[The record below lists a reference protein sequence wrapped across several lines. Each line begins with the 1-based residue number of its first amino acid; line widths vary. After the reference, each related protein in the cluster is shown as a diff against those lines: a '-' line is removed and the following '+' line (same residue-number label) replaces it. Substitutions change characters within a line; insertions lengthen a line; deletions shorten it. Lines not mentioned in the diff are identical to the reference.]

1 MLTAVYDT
9 GRSTDVMEIQK
20 DAQYLKEEMAGC
32 IYRHF
37 KGELYIVTDVIVNSE
52 SLEIEV
58 IYKDFTPSQLT
69 WSRDLKQFFSGVNT
83 TKYPDALQRVRFKK
97 SWKKRGDRTMSNPKH
112 DWYGHAVKQVKK
124 YPDKLIAENTAQSAL
139 WMYAINK
146 AIKQTE
152 GMDNGEDRMKAVQLV
167 YFEDRYTI
175 AGAANKLGYAEM
187 TIRRWLSAFANLAG
201 KYAGY

>member
-1 MLTAVYDT
+1 MVRT
-9 GRSTDVMEIQK
+9 RSK
-20 DAQYLKEEMAGC
+20 AG
-32 IYRHF
+32 
-37 KGELYIVTDVIVNSE
+37 
-52 SLEIEV
+52 
-58 IYKDFTPSQLT
+58 
-69 WSRDLKQFFSGVNT
+69 
-83 TKYPDALQRVRFKK
+83 
-97 SWKKRGDRTMSNPKH
+97 
-112 DWYGHAVKQVKK
+112 KK

-175 AGAANKLGYAEM
+175 AGAADKLGYAEM

>member
-1 MLTAVYDT
+1 
-9 GRSTDVMEIQK
+9 
-20 DAQYLKEEMAGC
+20 
-32 IYRHF
+32 
-37 KGELYIVTDVIVNSE
+37 
-52 SLEIEV
+52 
-58 IYKDFTPSQLT
+58 
-69 WSRDLKQFFSGVNT
+69 
-83 TKYPDALQRVRFKK
+83 
-97 SWKKRGDRTMSNPKH
+97 MSNPKH

-152 GMDNGEDRMKAVQLV
+152 GMDNGLDRMKAVQLV

-175 AGAANKLGYAEM
+175 AGAVDKLGYAEM

>member
-1 MLTAVYDT
+1 
-9 GRSTDVMEIQK
+9 
-20 DAQYLKEEMAGC
+20 
-32 IYRHF
+32 
-37 KGELYIVTDVIVNSE
+37 
-52 SLEIEV
+52 
-58 IYKDFTPSQLT
+58 
-69 WSRDLKQFFSGVNT
+69 
-83 TKYPDALQRVRFKK
+83 
-97 SWKKRGDRTMSNPKH
+97 MSNPKH

-187 TIRRWLSAFANLAG
+187 TIRRWLSAFSNLAG

>member
-20 DAQYLKEEMAGC
+20 DAQYLKEEMVGC

-37 KGELYIVTDVIVNSE
+37 KGELYIVTDVVVNSE

-69 WSRDLKQFFSGVNT
+69 WSRDLKQFFSGVNK

-97 SWKKRGDRTMSNPKH
+97 VGR
-112 DWYGHAVKQVKK
+112 
-124 YPDKLIAENTAQSAL
+124 
-139 WMYAINK
+139 
-146 AIKQTE
+146 
-152 GMDNGEDRMKAVQLV
+152 NGEIER
-167 YFEDRYTI
+167 
-175 AGAANKLGYAEM
+175 
-187 TIRRWLSAFANLAG
+187 
-201 KYAGY
+201 

>member
-9 GRSTDVMEIQK
+9 RRSTDVMEIQK
-20 DAQYLKEEMAGC
+20 DAQYLKEEMTGC

-37 KGELYIVTDVIVNSE
+37 KGGLYIVTDVVVNSE

-97 SWKKRGDRTMSNPKH
+97 VGGVNMSEKICGVIILAIIYLLLAWKASD
-112 DWYGHAVKQVKK
+112 
-124 YPDKLIAENTAQSAL
+124 L
-139 WMYAINK
+139 WRK
-146 AIKQTE
+146 
-152 GMDNGEDRMKAVQLV
+152 
-167 YFEDRYTI
+167 
-175 AGAANKLGYAEM
+175 
-187 TIRRWLSAFANLAG
+187 
-201 KYAGY
+201 

>member
-9 GRSTDVMEIQK
+9 RRSTDVMEIQK
-20 DAQYLKEEMAGC
+20 DAQYLKEEMTGC

-37 KGELYIVTDVIVNSE
+37 KGGLYIVTDVVVNSE

-97 SWKKRGDRTMSNPKH
+97 VGRVNMSEKICGVIILAIIYLLLAWKASD
-112 DWYGHAVKQVKK
+112 
-124 YPDKLIAENTAQSAL
+124 L
-139 WMYAINK
+139 WRK
-146 AIKQTE
+146 
-152 GMDNGEDRMKAVQLV
+152 
-167 YFEDRYTI
+167 
-175 AGAANKLGYAEM
+175 
-187 TIRRWLSAFANLAG
+187 
-201 KYAGY
+201 

>member
-1 MLTAVYDT
+1 MFKFNRQENID
-9 GRSTDVMEIQK
+9 D
-20 DAQYLKEEMAGC
+20 GC
-32 IYRHF
+32 A
-37 KGELYIVTDVIVNSE
+37 
-52 SLEIEV
+52 EV
-58 IYKDFTPSQLT
+58 RKL
-69 WSRDLKQFFSGVNT
+69 
-83 TKYPDALQRVRFKK
+83 
-97 SWKKRGDRTMSNPKH
+97 SNPKH

-167 YFEDRYTI
+167 YFNDRYTI
-175 AGAANKLGYAEM
+175 AGAADKLGYAEM

>member
-9 GRSTDVMEIQK
+9 RRSTDVMEIQK
-20 DAQYLKEEMAGC
+20 DAQYLKEEMTGC

-37 KGELYIVTDVIVNSE
+37 KGGLYIVTDVVVNSE

-97 SWKKRGDRTMSNPKH
+97 VGGVNMSEKICGVVILAIIYLLLAWKASD
-112 DWYGHAVKQVKK
+112 
-124 YPDKLIAENTAQSAL
+124 L
-139 WMYAINK
+139 WRK
-146 AIKQTE
+146 
-152 GMDNGEDRMKAVQLV
+152 
-167 YFEDRYTI
+167 
-175 AGAANKLGYAEM
+175 
-187 TIRRWLSAFANLAG
+187 
-201 KYAGY
+201 

>member
-1 MLTAVYDT
+1 MLTAVYDI
-9 GRSTDVMEIQK
+9 GHSTNIMEIQK
-20 DAQYLKEEMAGC
+20 DAQYLKEEMTGC

-37 KGELYIVTDVIVNSE
+37 KGELYIVTDVVVNSE

-69 WSRDLKQFFSGVNT
+69 WSRDLKQFFSGVDT
-83 TKYPDALQRVRFKK
+83 TKYPGTLQREKFKK

-146 AIKQTE
+146 AKKQTE
-152 GMDNGEDRMKAVQLV
+152 GMDNGMDRMKAVQLV

-175 AGAANKLGYAEM
+175 AGAADKLGYAEM
-187 TIRRWLSAFANLAG
+187 TIRRWLSAFVNLAG